1 MTVYHVWLTGYD
13 EPEVVRAYGVQEKDG
28 NLYFSLGAYITATGE
43 ALDVNMIRHLHPNQW
58 HKWAVVQDDA
68 DTVHL

>member
-1 MTVYHVWLTGYD
+1 MTVYHVWLTGHD
-13 EPEVVRAYGVQEKDG
+13 EPEVVRAYGVQEI
-28 NLYFSLGAYITATGE
+28 NGAVSFHDERGF
-43 ALDVNMIRHLHPNQW
+43 LVRGLHREEW